1 MGAERDCNGTG
12 RQFFLTHTVF
22 KRGKRAF
29 KTLKGYLGG
38 HNAQMLSLVHDY
50 CLAMF
55 ISRASF
61 TFARSAMIISLA
73 SFTFAHSA
81 RAGFT
86 YSMRQKKLSIP

>member
-1 MGAERDCNGTG
+1 
-12 RQFFLTHTVF
+12 
-22 KRGKRAF
+22 
-29 KTLKGYLGG
+29 
-38 HNAQMLSLVHDY
+38 MLSLVHDY

-86 YSMRQKKLSIP
+86 YVRSAIPQNIILTCAFTNKMGAVHIHVCTCTCSWPAGYGKTKLYLDVYCLVK